1 MKSETTDTVLFR
13 EPRGNCVERSNIR
26 HAAMERCI
34 WMERCIED
42 GTGAHVH
49 RINAA

>member
-34 WMERCIED
+34 ED

>member
-26 HAAMERCI
+26 HADA
-34 WMERCIED
+34 MERCIED